1 MGDNDEWSHYGWMTD
16 ETQATLNHFGV
27 FRFTPRFWELPA
39 DGRAARYADLMTSVR
54 DVAGAAHG
62 YQLTPM
68 ESDADMMIW
77 SVCRVVDETVPTQ
90 FFASLARALSPFR
103 TFIEPRDSLW
113 GFTRASQ
120 YSKARSAQEVN
131 PLTRDR
137 SPYLIMYPFT
147 KTAEWYLLGAETRQ
161 GMMNEHIRIGKQ
173 YTEIKQLL
181 LYSVGLQD
189 QEFVVVYET
198 EDLAVFSAL
207 VKELRETEAR
217 RFTKR
222 DTPVH
227 TGLLCPSDATA
238 SVWAGC

>member
-1 MGDNDEWSHYGWMTD
+1 MNDDRY
-16 ETQATLNHFGV
+16 ATLNHFGV
-27 FRFTPRFWELPA
+27 YRYTPVFWSLPA
-39 DGRAARYADLMTSVR
+39 HRRAAVYADLMAAVR
-54 DVAGAAHG
+54 AVVAAAHG

-68 ESDADMMIW
+68 EADADVMVW
-77 SVCRVVDETVPTQ
+77 SACDAANPDVPRR
-90 FFASLARALSPFR
+90 FFTDLTRTLSPFR
-103 TFIEPRDSLW
+103 SFIEPRDSLW
-113 GFTRASQ
+113 GFTRTSQ
-120 YSKARSAQEVN
+120 YSKARSAQEVD
-131 PLTRDR
+131 PLSEER

-173 YTEIKQLL
+173 YTAITQLL

-198 EDLAVFSAL
+198 EDLAVFSQL

-217 RFTKR
+217 RYTKR

-227 TGLLCPSDATA
+227 TGLLCPPDAIE

>member
-1 MGDNDEWSHYGWMTD
+1 MSDDRP
-16 ETQATLNHFGV
+16 ATLNHFGV
-27 FRFTPRFWELPA
+27 YRFTPGFWGLPSDRRSAVYAELISA
-39 DGRAARYADLMTSVR
+39 TRAVTA
-54 DVAGAAHG
+54 AAHG
-62 YQLTPM
+62 YQLTPI
-68 ESDADMMIW
+68 EADADIMLW
-77 SVCRVVDETVPTQ
+77 SVCEAPDPAVPTR
-90 FFASLARALSPFR
+90 FFTDLARALSPFR

-113 GFTRASQ
+113 GFTRPSR

-131 PLTRDR
+131 PLRPER

-147 KTAEWYLLGAETRQ
+147 KTAEWYLLDADTRQ
-161 GMMNEHIRIGKQ
+161 GMMNDHIRIGKQ
-173 YTEIKQLL
+173 YTEITQLL

-198 EDLAVFSAL
+198 DDLAMFSEL
-207 VKELRETEAR
+207 VGELRETEAR

-227 TGLLCPSDATA
+227 TGLLCPPDAVE